1 MPCMP
6 RVVFTANLQRHVS
19 CPPVEVAGATVREA
33 LEAVFAGNPML
44 RSYLLD
50 DQGQVRKH
58 MSIFVDGEQL
68 HDRQRQSDRVTADG
82 EIFVMQAL
90 SGG

>member
-1 MPCMP
+1 
-6 RVVFTANLQRHVS
+6 VVFTPNLQRHVS
-19 CPPVEVAGATVREA
+19 CPPMDVSGTTVRQA
-33 LEAVFAGNPML
+33 LDAVFAANPAV

-50 DQGQVRKH
+50 DQGGVRKH

-68 HDRQRQSDRVTADG
+68 RDRRCQSDPVAPG
-82 EIFVMQAL
+82 AEIFIMQAL

>member
-1 MPCMP
+1 M
-6 RVVFTANLQRHVS
+6 VFTANLQRHVA
-19 CPPVEVAGATVREA
+19 CPPVEVAGTTVRQV
-33 LEAVFAGNPML
+33 LEAVFALNPPV

-50 DQGQVRKH
+50 DQGGVRKH

-68 HDRQRQSDRVTADG
+68 RDRQRQSDAVAPDG
-82 EIFVMQAL
+82 EIFIMQAL

>member
-1 MPCMP
+1 
-6 RVVFTANLQRHVS
+6 VVFTANLQRHVA
-19 CPPVEVAGATVREA
+19 CPPMEVDGTTVRQA
-33 LEAVFAGNPML
+33 LEAVFAVNPAV

-50 DQGQVRKH
+50 DQGAVRKH
-58 MSIFVDGEQL
+58 MSIFVSGEQL
-68 HDRQRQSDRVTADG
+68 RDRRHQSDPIAADG